1 VDPVS
6 EMLTER
12 ERVQQRLLPFFIIAI
27 SLHGAAAA
35 TVFFAARTGHV
46 RPAQL
51 PGVSVRLV
59 RPAAG
64 PAKAAAGPPA
74 REEVRRPSPPSPKPQ
89 PSPRPKGKATPPPK
103 SGNTQAKA
111 PAASE
116 RALAAP
122 RSSVTPAP
130 EPPTGGGTGG
140 RGLSLDAGSSG
151 GGIPGIPADFQFTF
165 YVERMLALIESSWF
179 RPPTS
184 GSARARVRFTVTRSG
199 RVEDIQLEESSGIPS
214 FDRAALRA
222 LFAANPLPPLPP
234 AYARPSLTIHLSFSE

>member
-1 VDPVS
+1 MDPVS

-12 ERVQQRLLPFFIIAI
+12 ERVQQRLLPFVILAL

-35 TVFFAARTGHV
+35 TAFLAARTGHA

-59 RPAAG
+59 RPAAA
-64 PAKAAAGPPA
+64 PPKAAGAPA
-74 REEVRRPSPPSPKPQ
+74 RDVERPSPPSPKPQ
-89 PSPRPKGKATPPPK
+89 PSPRPKARATPPPRP
-103 SGNTQAKA
+103 GRTQAKA

-116 RALAAP
+116 RAMPAA
-122 RSSVTPAP
+122 RSAVTPAP
-130 EPPTGGGTGG
+130 KPPAGGGAGG
-140 RGLSLDAGSSG
+140 RGLSLDAGASS
-151 GGIPGIPADFQFTF
+151 GGIPGVPADFGFTF

-179 RPPTS
+179 RPPTA
-184 GSARARVRFTVTRSG
+184 GSVRARVRFTVARSG
-199 RVEDIQLEESSGIPS
+199 RVDNIQLEESSGIPS

-234 AYARPSLTIHLSFSE
+234 AYARPSLTIHLTFSE